1 MHGQVTSDSESLS
14 ASEVEVL
21 GVCVGSDV
29 NRDLWRKMPEYRGR
43 IYNRGSGLWSDD
55 GEMT

>member
-1 MHGQVTSDSESLS
+1 MTSDSESLS